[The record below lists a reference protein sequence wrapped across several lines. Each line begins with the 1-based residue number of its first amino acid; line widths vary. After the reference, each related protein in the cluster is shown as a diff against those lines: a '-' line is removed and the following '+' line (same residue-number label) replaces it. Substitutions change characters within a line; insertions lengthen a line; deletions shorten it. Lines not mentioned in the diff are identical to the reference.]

1 MTDTSKL
8 LSQLAY
14 AKHRGCTHGAVRKA
28 ILSGRLK
35 KALVTDANG
44 KVSIDPVVADSEWQS
59 NTSPAMQRGAAA
71 PTPAAKTPA
80 KPAKSGN
87 TRTTPVSPGA
97 AKPIKLDAQG
107 IMVTGADADS
117 DAGEESIS
125 MADARAMKERY
136 LALLAQLDYQ
146 VKSGVLIEANAAR
159 QAGFAMARTARDKLL
174 TIADRLA
181 PVVAGL
187 TDQFECHR
195 LITEE
200 IRKAISGLN
209 KNPLDALVPEAADA
223 SR

>member
-1 MTDTSKL
+1 MTDTTKL

-35 KALVTDANG
+35 KALVTDAAG
-44 KVSIDPVVADSEWQS
+44 KVSIDPVIADSEWQS

-87 TRTTPVSPGA
+87 TRTTPVSPDA
-97 AKPIKLDAQG
+97 AKPIKLDALG
-107 IMVTGADADS
+107 VMMTGADEGS
-117 DAGEESIS
+117 GESVS
-125 MADARAMKERY
+125 MADARALKEHY
-136 LALLAQLDYQ
+136 LALLAQLDYN

-181 PVVAGL
+181 PVVAGV

-223 SR
+223 GR